1 MKPLT
6 PQEVRLGNLTS
17 HGVVSSIDKDVFSTV
32 KDGKIYHSIYT
43 QIHPVPITPEILE
56 GFGFIKKEDNEYHLK
71 YELIIKGNF
80 ILYIFN
86 KTFTAYNR
94 LKANFGAFN
103 VTHAHALQNFVQSIS
118 GVELVYNNKSEQK

>member
-1 MKPLT
+1 MKPLI

-17 HGVVSSIDKDVFSTV
+17 YGVVVLIEDERFITRQEDLNYYGSNQVD
-32 KDGKIYHSIYT
+32 IY
-43 QIHPVPITPEILE
+43 PVPLTPEILE
-56 GFGFIKKEDNEYHLK
+56 GFGFVKKEDNEYHLK

-103 VTHAHALQNFVQSIS
+103 VTHAHELQNFVQSIS
-118 GVELVYNNKSEQK
+118 GVELVYNAKRN

>member
-17 HGVVSSIDKDVFSTV
+17 HGVVSSIDKCVFSTV
-32 KDGKIYHSIYT
+32 KDGKDVHFT
-43 QIHPVPITPEILE
+43 FETDIHPVPLTPEILE
-56 GFGFIKKEDNEYHLK
+56 GFGFVKKEDNEYHLK

-103 VTHAHALQNFVQSIS
+103 VTHAHELQNFVQSIS
-118 GVELVYNNKSEQK
+118 GVELVYNAKRN